1 MTLEKEIYREI
12 AGCCISD
19 ESAKYATEKIM
30 QLFHLDDPDI
40 KIIREQ
46 KIRDAIRKELQQ
58 YNSFV
63 QVAGDLDEAT
73 DDMLKVVLETLNE
86 QILIEKI
93 NPPLV
98 NPKAIKNEN

>member
-1 MTLEKEIYREI
+1 MNLEQEIYKEI
-12 AGCCISD
+12 AGCCISN
-19 ESAKYATEKIM
+19 ESAQSATEKIM
-30 QLFHLDDPDI
+30 RFLHLDDPDV
-40 KIIREQ
+40 KTIREQ
-46 KIRDAIRKELQQ
+46 KIRDAIRKELRN

-73 DDMLKVVLETLNE
+73 DDMLKIVLEAMNE
-86 QILIEKI
+86 PILVEKI